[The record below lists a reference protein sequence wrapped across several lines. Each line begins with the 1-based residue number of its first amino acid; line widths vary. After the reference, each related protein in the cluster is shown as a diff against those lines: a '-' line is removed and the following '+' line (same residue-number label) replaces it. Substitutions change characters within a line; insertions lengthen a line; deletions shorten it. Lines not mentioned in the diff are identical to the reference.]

1 MQVLTIQPGSSGE
14 WPVLLTTEPSL
25 QLPSL
30 PTEPISATY
39 VCTGVEPSTG
49 TSTGSL
55 SGSCLPHQLLAVS
68 NASAIGM
75 GPFSTQGRVWTSLI
89 VHGQS

>member
-49 TSTGSL
+49 TWETSQGPYMSL
-55 SGSCLPHQLLAVS
+55 KKPSFPKAVIKFLLFKRHV
-68 NASAIGM
+68 
-75 GPFSTQGRVWTSLI
+75 V
-89 VHGQS
+89 